1 MDFILL
7 LLRKLGENLM
17 DVNPDD
23 RDSNLI
29 CLCGCEIFRIIYME
43 GEPVAECMGC
53 GDELDLT

>member
-1 MDFILL
+1 MDA
-7 LLRKLGENLM
+7 
-17 DVNPDD
+17 NPDE

-29 CLCGCEIFRIIYME
+29 CMCGCEIFRIIYME